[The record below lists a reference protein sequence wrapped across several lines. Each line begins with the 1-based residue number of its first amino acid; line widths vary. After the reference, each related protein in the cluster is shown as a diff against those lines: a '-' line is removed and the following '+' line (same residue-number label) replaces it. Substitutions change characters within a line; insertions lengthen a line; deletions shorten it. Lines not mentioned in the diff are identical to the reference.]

1 MKKFLLTLALI
12 CMVSLLGGCGAVDYQ
27 LIINSNG
34 VITERIYLPVNYQ
47 YFYEQGFSEVE
58 FALVRNQVVTLAKSE
73 MNARKEQ
80 FNQKVDADDS
90 ILPENKELLK
100 SRVEVKQY
108 YNNEY
113 VVLEFNYANSSV
125 RTYFYNA
132 EDAEPTEPK
141 VENNFFT
148 TKTTTSSKTVFASTV
163 SGEPITSY
171 MRTQFENIV
180 HSVNPELTLPKTE
193 LTYTYVTP
201 QSRLHSDAD
210 RIEMQDG
217 YYMHIWDIEEDNL
230 EREINL
236 YVVNARTEVWYA
248 LLLGVSLLATG
259 IMFLV
264 YFIKKKKIKK
274 NPFKKYK
281 KEK

>member
-1 MKKFLLTLALI
+1 
-12 CMVSLLGGCGAVDYQ
+12 MVSLLGGCGAVDYQ

-34 VITERIYLPVNYQ
+34 VITERIYLPVDHQ
-47 YFYEQGFSEVE
+47 YFYDQGVSTDDFNEIRLQVMQLAEQ
-58 FALVRNQVVTLAKSE
+58 E
-73 MNARKEQ
+73 MDARKAQ
-80 FNQKVDADDS
+80 FDAKVDADES
-90 ILPENKELLK
+90 VLPENKQTLK
-100 SRVEVKQY
+100 SGVSTKQY
-108 YNNEY
+108 YSDSY
-113 VVLEFNYANSSV
+113 VVLEFNYLNSSI
-125 RTYFYNA
+125 RSYFYNS

-274 NPFKKYK
+274 IPFKKYK

>member
-1 MKKFLLTLALI
+1 
-12 CMVSLLGGCGAVDYQ
+12 MVSLLGGCGAVDYQ

-34 VITERIYLPVNYQ
+34 VITERIYLPVDHQ

-236 YVVNARTEVWYA
+236 YFVNARTEVWYA
-248 LLLGVSLLATG
+248 LLLGGSLLATG

-264 YFIKKKKIKK
+264 YFIKKKK
-274 NPFKKYK
+274 N
-281 KEK
+281 KEKLV

>member
-1 MKKFLLTLALI
+1 
-12 CMVSLLGGCGAVDYQ
+12 MVSLLGGCGAVDYQ

-132 EDAEPTEPK
+132 EDDEPTEPK
-141 VENNFFT
+141 VEKNFLT
-148 TKTTTSSKTVFASTV
+148 TKTTTTSKTVFASTV

-264 YFIKKKKIKK
+264 YFIKKKKNKE
-274 NPFKKYK
+274 NPV
-281 KEK
+281 